1 MPHQLIQT
9 EDGSI
14 TLYVPELNEHYHSVH
29 GAIQES
35 IHIFIRAGLDFY
47 LTSPEHRPPTEVP
60 LSILEAGFGTE
71 LIAERRTPA
80 PARLSQCGK
89 ISVTARR
96 SKSSSLSGSTSRC
109 RSRIIRHAAR
119 RPLGLRRA
127 DYPFISFT
135 QIPDRFPVYTIS
147 GPIRYRLF
155 RCLQPGSATPSLD
168 SGSIQPVR
176 PSIETGRNPGD
187 LLCQG
192 DSQASLTRSRFHL
205 KTPARTSRKKR
216 NAQSHQTRPNM
227 TSLEIK
233 QLLDE
238 KYQEYCHSDFFIHT
252 DPIQIPKLF
261 EEKEDIEIAG
271 FLAASLA
278 WGQRPT
284 IIKKCK
290 ELMQLLDY
298 APYDFVLHARE
309 SDFTRFE
316 HFKHRT
322 FNGYDC
328 SYFLRSLAHIY
339 RHEGGLENVF
349 TTAWQ
354 IHGDMFEVLRHWYRI
369 FTTLPA
375 EPRVLRHIACV
386 DKGSAAKRVN
396 MFIRWMVRHDHSG
409 IDFGLWKGIPASAL
423 LIPLD
428 LHTGHVSRELGLLT
442 RKQNDAKA
450 VEELT
455 RRLREFDPVDPI
467 RYDFAL
473 FGLGAFK

>member
-1 MPHQLIQT
+1 
-9 EDGSI
+9 
-14 TLYVPELNEHYHSVH
+14 
-29 GAIQES
+29 
-35 IHIFIRAGLDFY
+35 
-47 LTSPEHRPPTEVP
+47 
-60 LSILEAGFGTE
+60 
-71 LIAERRTPA
+71 
-80 PARLSQCGK
+80 
-89 ISVTARR
+89 
-96 SKSSSLSGSTSRC
+96 
-109 RSRIIRHAAR
+109 
-119 RPLGLRRA
+119 
-127 DYPFISFT
+127 
-135 QIPDRFPVYTIS
+135 
-147 GPIRYRLF
+147 
-155 RCLQPGSATPSLD
+155 
-168 SGSIQPVR
+168 
-176 PSIETGRNPGD
+176 
-187 LLCQG
+187 
-192 DSQASLTRSRFHL
+192 
-205 KTPARTSRKKR
+205 
-216 NAQSHQTRPNM
+216 M

-369 FTTLPA
+369 FTSGRAPGTPPHRVCRQRLSRQKSEYVYSLDGETRPQRYRFRTMERYPGLRPIDPFRSA
-375 EPRVLRHIACV
+375 YGPCKPRTR
-386 DKGSAAKRVN
+386 SAY
-396 MFIRWMVRHDHSG
+396 
-409 IDFGLWKGIPASAL
+409 P
-423 LIPLD
+423 
-428 LHTGHVSRELGLLT
+428 
-442 RKQNDAKA
+442 
-450 VEELT
+450 
-455 RRLREFDPVDPI
+455 
-467 RYDFAL
+467 
-473 FGLGAFK
+473 

>member
-1 MPHQLIQT
+1 
-9 EDGSI
+9 
-14 TLYVPELNEHYHSVH
+14 
-29 GAIQES
+29 
-35 IHIFIRAGLDFY
+35 
-47 LTSPEHRPPTEVP
+47 
-60 LSILEAGFGTE
+60 
-71 LIAERRTPA
+71 
-80 PARLSQCGK
+80 
-89 ISVTARR
+89 
-96 SKSSSLSGSTSRC
+96 
-109 RSRIIRHAAR
+109 
-119 RPLGLRRA
+119 
-127 DYPFISFT
+127 
-135 QIPDRFPVYTIS
+135 
-147 GPIRYRLF
+147 
-155 RCLQPGSATPSLD
+155 
-168 SGSIQPVR
+168 
-176 PSIETGRNPGD
+176 
-187 LLCQG
+187 
-192 DSQASLTRSRFHL
+192 
-205 KTPARTSRKKR
+205 
-216 NAQSHQTRPNM
+216 M

-309 SDFTRFE
+309 SDFARFE

-386 DKGSAAKRVN
+386 DKGSAAN
-396 MFIRWMVRHDHSG
+396 
-409 IDFGLWKGIPASAL
+409 
-423 LIPLD
+423 
-428 LHTGHVSRELGLLT
+428 
-442 RKQNDAKA
+442 
-450 VEELT
+450 
-455 RRLREFDPVDPI
+455 
-467 RYDFAL
+467 
-473 FGLGAFK
+473 